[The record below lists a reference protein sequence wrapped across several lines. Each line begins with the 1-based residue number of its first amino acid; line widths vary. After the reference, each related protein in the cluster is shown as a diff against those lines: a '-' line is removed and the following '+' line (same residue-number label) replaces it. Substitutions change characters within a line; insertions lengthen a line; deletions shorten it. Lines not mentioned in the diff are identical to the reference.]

1 MENTSNDFIIGKVKE
16 WITPALLAIVGTM
29 LWAELN
35 ELKQDVKLLLINS
48 NVDRV
53 RISILEKSVER
64 YANYEQLQKNNEYSE
79 RRIAKKEDSPE
90 VPTAE

>member
-48 NVDRV
+48 SVDRV

-64 YANYEQLQKNNEYSE
+64 YANYEQLQKNNQYSE
-79 RRIAKKEDSPE
+79 RGIAKKEDSPE
-90 VPTAE
+90 VPTTE